1 MFLEYAE
8 SDCFFC
14 FTNLMSEIRDFFI
27 KSLDE
32 TDHGINKMM
41 NRMLVELKNC
51 DLDVWLK
58 FQQLELKP
66 EYYSF
71 RLIRELI
78 IIN

>member
-1 MFLEYAE
+1 MSCSLEYAE
-8 SDCFFC
+8 PDSFFC

-41 NRMLVELKNC
+41 TRMLVELKNC

-66 EYYSF
+66 QYYSF
-71 RLIRELI
+71 R
-78 IIN
+78 